1 MAKGGDAQE
10 VEEKMVKKTL
20 QKEWVDATALGD
32 LAVFLCSESGRNTTG
47 AELVVD
53 AGYTLV

>member
-1 MAKGGDAQE
+1 
-10 VEEKMVKKTL
+10 MVKKTL
-20 QKEWVDATALGD
+20 QKEWVDSKALGD
-32 LAVFLCSESGRNTTG
+32 LVVFLVSESGRNMTG